1 MHASFPLILAQSEDT
16 VAPVAPG
23 GGTPAEFQSVPADG
37 SAVPGTSPQPAPPAF
52 GGMMWIFLIVIVVMW
67 VFMLSGS
74 RKEKKRRA
82 ELLASL
88 KKGARVQTS
97 GGILGTIVE
106 VRDDEVIVKVD
117 ENTNA
122 RLRFTRSSIQHVLSE
137 DKD

>member
-1 MHASFPLILAQSEDT
+1 MQASFPLILAQTEDS
-16 VAPVAPG
+16 VAPIAPG
-23 GGTPAEFQSVPADG
+23 GGIPSESQSLPATGTTPGATGQE
-37 SAVPGTSPQPAPPAF
+37 APPAF
-52 GGMMWIFLIVIVVMW
+52 GSMIWIFLIVIVVMW

-82 ELLASL
+82 EMLTNL
-88 KKGARVQTS
+88 KKGARVQTV
-97 GGILGTIVE
+97 GGILGTVVE

-122 RLRFTRSSIQHVLSE
+122 RLRFTRSSIQNVLRD